1 MKARYLERELP
12 GPGLGDL
19 RLDLDRYART
29 SDARTVEHF
38 VHTVDH
44 GFLEPCLD
52 LLGLVLVALDQDL
65 VVDAGYARLTL
76 FGARQLLLF
85 LCY

>member
-1 MKARYLERELP
+1 MVFSSQA
-12 GPGLGDL
+12 
-19 RLDLDRYART
+19 
-29 SDARTVEHF
+29 F
-38 VHTVDH
+38 
-44 GFLEPCLD
+44 D